1 LRFGLEAGFSE
12 IEDRYVFAGLF
23 NPSDPEAINDW
34 KVSRANPRVKDS
46 EAERNQSADT
56 NTQNASEEV
65 NSTSNGAGNK
75 ASDSAIKQKLLG
87 YWLSPRHGYHFTA
100 DGIIYMCPRKYGT
113 TTTMR
118 WAVTD
123 GRFYWDGSPHTIVT
137 LNDKKFVY
145 REQEPRNPGGAAT
158 FTLLRSTKEKVDPD

>member
-1 LRFGLEAGFSE
+1 MKQIFAILTVILTATCLAPAGE
-12 IEDRYVFAGLF
+12 KM
-23 NPSDPEAINDW
+23 SD
-34 KVSRANPRVKDS
+34 
-46 EAERNQSADT
+46 AE
-56 NTQNASEEV
+56 
-65 NSTSNGAGNK
+65 
-75 ASDSAIKQKLLG
+75 IKQKVLG

-118 WAVTD
+118 WAVKD